1 MAHKETLDELV
12 FDGDII
18 PVGAMQQYDIKITQQ
33 NGRQYRAKVYGRPM
47 IILYS
52 KSPEEMSNDE

>member
-1 MAHKETLDELV
+1 MKKESLEDMT

-18 PVGAMQQYDIKITQQ
+18 PVGAMQQYDIEITQQ
-33 NGRQYRAKVYGRPM
+33 NGKQYKARVYGRPM

-52 KSPEEMSNDE
+52 KTPEEMSNE